1 MDDTTSDLIRQVFEN
16 CRELT
21 RRTGRP
27 FSPDGHLVGSL
38 GEVFAAGTLELLLMK
53 PSNLGYDAIDTQ
65 GRKVEIKATT
75 QTSVSLSAGGTLAE
89 RLVVVS
95 FDDTGVGTIV
105 YDGDANTAWDAAGPR
120 QSNGQR
126 RISLSTLQRIIRGT
140 QDALFDIE
148 DLPDT

>member
-1 MDDTTSDLIRQVFEN
+1 M
-16 CRELT
+16 
-21 RRTGRP
+21 
-27 FSPDGHLVGSL
+27 
-38 GEVFAAGTLELLLMK
+38 
-53 PSNLGYDAIDTQ
+53 
-65 GRKVEIKATT
+65 EIKATT